1 MEIRYD
7 GFPFFLS
14 DLLQSH
20 CAWSPFMSIHTNH
33 LHEIMKSASFFSAKT
48 KIKHMM
54 CGVSHGVSARLGC
67 QFSRSPQKANQLR
80 LRTVLMV

>member
-7 GFPFFLS
+7 GFPFILS

-33 LHEIMKSASFFSAKT
+33 EIMKYHEIMKSASFYSAKT
-48 KIKHMM
+48 KIPSGK
-54 CGVSHGVSARLGC
+54 L
-67 QFSRSPQKANQLR
+67 
-80 LRTVLMV
+80 T